1 MKFCLKIIFFLIFF
15 YLVEN
20 YEKSRA
26 FFLDATSKIKKINFP
41 KTLPISSLGNFTE
54 FRDFQTEMLKIKVDR
69 VQSKELFHLI
79 DSNKDKIIQGYE
91 WDDFYSLFI
100 TPFIKCDTNNDLFL
114 SISEGKI
121 CIEKGEKFKNLI
133 SYTTQITDDIQS
145 FLERIVNTF
154 DLDRD
159 GKLNL
164 YDYVILRNFNNAYDI
179 LLVKEQKLYFKNFEV
194 GLHMI
199 SKNL

>member
-1 MKFCLKIIFFLIFF
+1 M
-15 YLVEN
+15 
-20 YEKSRA
+20 
-26 FFLDATSKIKKINFP
+26 
-41 KTLPISSLGNFTE
+41 
-54 FRDFQTEMLKIKVDR
+54 
-69 VQSKELFHLI
+69 FHLI
-79 DSNKDKIIQGYE
+79 DANKDKIIQGYE

-100 TPFIKCDTNNDLFL
+100 TPFIKCDTNADLFL
-114 SISEGKI
+114 NISEGTN
-121 CIEKGEKFKNLI
+121 CIKEGEKFRNLVAF
-133 SYTTQITDDIQS
+133 SSGLTDDIQS
-145 FLERIVNTF
+145 FLVRIINTF